1 MFDPD
6 QLNQFKTKLK
16 DSASILIL
24 LPPEPD
30 VDSLSAALSL
40 HLTLKNSGKTSTVGC
55 STPAKV
61 ASSHLFGINQ
71 LKTSIGNRNLVISFD
86 YLEDSA
92 ENVSYDIDENTR
104 KFNLRIKPKAGS
116 APLDT
121 SSISYSYTG
130 AEADLVITLNINSLE
145 ELGRLYSEEKEF
157 LDQSTIAN
165 ISLVSSSTG
174 FASINLN
181 SDKFSCLSELVAFLL
196 KSVGTSPTADA
207 ATNLY
212 GQILSV
218 VNNFQSSKITPDTLE
233 TAAFLLRSGAQTP
246 KSKEQLSNPT
256 PPPFFSTPPTTS
268 QNKSNQ
274 PQGDSVTPP
283 LTQATSPQPVA
294 TGVPSDW
301 TGPKIYRGSSL
312 K

>member
-1 MFDPD
+1 MFDSD

-16 DSASILIL
+16 EAGSILIL

-86 YLEDSA
+86 YQENSV

-116 APLDT
+116 DPLDT
-121 SSISYSYTG
+121 SSITYSYTG
-130 AEADLVITLNINSLE
+130 ADADLVLTFNINSLE

-157 LDQSTIAN
+157 LDQSTIA
-165 ISLVSSSTG
+165 
-174 FASINLN
+174 SINLTQSQATFASMSLH

-196 KSVGTSPTADA
+196 KSVGISPTADA

-212 GQILSV
+212 GQILLT
-218 VNNFQSSKITPDTLE
+218 VNNFQSPKITPDTLE
-233 TAAFLLRSGAQTP
+233 TAAFLLRSGAQNP
-246 KSKEQLSNPT
+246 RHKEQLSNST
-256 PPPFFSTPPTTS
+256 PPPFFSTAPTAP
-268 QNKSNQ
+268 QNKSTQ
-274 PQGDSVTPP
+274 PPDDQTATS
-283 LTQATSPQPVA
+283 TQTTSPQPVA
-294 TGVPSDW
+294 SGVPSDW